1 VTVEREAEL
10 ELGEGGQAPPADPVA
25 ESPKV
30 WTSLINADTDDEEVL
45 GVFTSEEQA
54 LAAANRVSP
63 EAADAMP
70 FVLDEVPDWVA
81 GFEREREAGFGE
93 GPDDPFG
100 ESRYDLSERRH
111 ENGFA
116 GHGDDGPEE
125 NCDGF

>member
-1 VTVEREAEL
+1 VTVAREAGL
-10 ELGEGGQAPPADPVA
+10 ELGEGGQAPPTDLEA

-30 WTSLINADTDDEEVL
+30 WTSLINADTEDEEVL
-45 GVFTSEEQA
+45 GVFTSEDLA

-63 EAADAMP
+63 EAADAVP

-81 GFEREREAGFGE
+81 GFEREREVGFGE
-93 GPDDPFG
+93 GPDDLFG
-100 ESRYDLSERRH
+100 ESRYDLSEKRH

-125 NCDGF
+125 ICDGF